1 VLDMIEVQYKCNLLN
16 LVVFDTKAPFTLEL
30 KLRA

>member
-1 VLDMIEVQYKCNLLN
+1 MLNMIEVQYKFNLLN
-16 LVVFDTKAPFTLEL
+16 LVVFDTKVLFTLEL

>member
-1 VLDMIEVQYKCNLLN
+1 MLDMIEVQYKFNLLN
-16 LVVFDTKAPFTLEL
+16 LVVFDTKVLFTLEL